1 MIIKSIMIKNSF
13 QILISDL
20 EAETTPLIEQAISSF
35 RNSLK
40 ECSYTLY
47 NKEMIQEFLALE
59 FDNEV
64 LNAFEK
70 LKPFAFKA
78 DLARYCIAYKYGG
91 WYADITLK
99 FIKNIDGH
107 LDDIEFL
114 GFTDLGGG
122 ITPNQLPYAIQS
134 SLFYS
139 SKNSIIMEKAIQ
151 IILENCRNNYY
162 GVSPTSITG
171 PGVLG
176 RAFAYYAFKR
186 NHIIGHFIPLTPNH
200 KNQNRSYVL
209 PDGAIVALHKDA
221 WVLNAKGGQINEFGF
236 NEGNNY
242 FEMFVNKD
250 VYN

>member
-1 MIIKSIMIKNSF
+1 MSDMIRNAF
-13 QILISDL
+13 QILITNQ
-20 EAETTPLIEQAISSF
+20 ANQITPLIECAQSSF
-35 RNSLK
+35 KESLPGH
-40 ECSYTLY
+40 SYTLY
-47 NKEMIQEFLALE
+47 NKEMIEDLLKNE
-59 FDNEV
+59 FDQDV
-64 LNAFEK
+64 INAFNK
-70 LKPFAFKA
+70 IKPKAFKA